1 MEPDITS
8 WNVKEWQCDGNKK
21 EEQNGYACMWYVV
34 RLLGQT
40 EIKSEGENNAI
51 FWNKLMYWLTWISII
66 IKQG

>member
-21 EEQNGYACMWYVV
+21 EEQNGDACMWYVV

-40 EIKSEGENNAI
+40 EIKSEGEKNAI
-51 FWNKLMYWLTWISII
+51 F
-66 IKQG
+66 